1 MTEQHPEQIVPDE
14 AAEPAADADAADEAE
29 AKAESEAAAADAAEA
44 AAAAKRAEEQ
54 AAADKYDRMMRLA
67 DMFDSTGEEMRVR
80 AQLGA
85 QVLGDE
91 DVIESADLAR
101 TTFTTAEEDILAATS
116 GKHGLLSRSIE
127 LDADA
132 LIVRATVLT
141 YRWIDELQYAA
152 YRTLGSIAGRAIGYL
167 APEVALGG
175 AIVSAGLIET
185 DALDRDGLAAYLN
198 ELADNNPELM
208 EHVTSGGGGLLD
220 SLQMRSLLTAGVMGG
235 PDGAAAAR
243 GGLRAAGVEPFP
255 YDAMSALRDIAGA
268 FDDSV
273 DAVAEAKTQTETAEA
288 AVPRNIEELMA
299 TLESLG
305 AGVTVQKLA
314 PGRYIAYLAGQEARR
329 AGEGPLRLVG
339 GDHSVYAAEVVGHI
353 ETAVNGDGK
362 ARVMLVGSAQGGVTA
377 AEIAA
382 EAASDKFVIDQ
393 VITAGAPSAQVPRIP
408 AETNVLSLE
417 DRSDPVALLG
427 SLINTGVTNRLTVV
441 FDGGETDGA
450 SIYVAGGRAADTA
463 THPDLR
469 AAITRIQELGF
480 LAG

>member
-14 AAEPAADADAADEAE
+14 VADEAE
-29 AKAESEAAAADAAEA
+29 AKAAAADAAEA

-67 DMFDSTGEEMRVR
+67 DLFDSTGEEMRVR

-85 QVLGDE
+85 QILGDE

-268 FDDSV
+268 FEDGA
-273 DAVAEAKTQTETAEA
+273 DAEPVAEAETETAEA

-353 ETAVNGDGK
+353 EAAVNGDGN

-441 FDGGETDGA
+441 FDGGETEGA

-463 THPDLR
+463 THPELR

>member
-1 MTEQHPEQIVPDE
+1 
-14 AAEPAADADAADEAE
+14 
-29 AKAESEAAAADAAEA
+29 
-44 AAAAKRAEEQ
+44 
-54 AAADKYDRMMRLA
+54 MMRLA
-67 DMFDSTGEEMRVR
+67 DLFDSTGEEMRVR

-91 DVIESADLAR
+91 DVIESADLSR

-167 APEVALGG
+167 APEVELGG
-175 AIVSAGLIET
+175 AVVSAGLIET
-185 DALDRDGLAAYLN
+185 DALDREGLAAYLN

-255 YDAMSALRDIAGA
+255 YDAMAALRDIAGA
-268 FDDSV
+268 FEDGV
-273 DAVAEAKTQTETAEA
+273 DAEPEAKTEAETVAEA

-314 PGRYIAYLAGQEARR
+314 AGRYIAYLAGQEARR

-353 ETAVNGDGK
+353 EAAVNGDGN

-382 EAASDKFVIDQ
+382 EAASNKFVIDQ

-427 SLINTGVTNRLTVV
+427 SLINAGVTNRLTVV

-463 THPDLR
+463 THPELR
-469 AAITRIQELGF
+469 AAIARIQELGF